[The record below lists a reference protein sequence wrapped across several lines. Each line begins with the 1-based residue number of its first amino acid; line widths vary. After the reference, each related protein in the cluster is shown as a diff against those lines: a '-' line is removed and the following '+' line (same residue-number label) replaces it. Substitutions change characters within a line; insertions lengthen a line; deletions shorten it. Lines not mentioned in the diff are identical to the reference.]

1 MVVINNY
8 EEFEQYIGKELGVSE
23 YLKITQEQINLFAD
37 ATLDHQ
43 WIHVDE
49 ERARTESQFGTTI
62 AHGYLTL
69 SVLPH
74 MWAQIADV
82 RNVKS
87 LINYGIE
94 KQEDQVYIVG
104 DFSFGETE
112 QVRRLLDLLQGTK
125 YLVVGNKDESSL
137 TLTKSFKWIREIVDL
152 NFRVSAY
159 PFLQEDFRLVLCHYP
174 ILSWNGKR
182 EGVCMVHGYCHGRLD
197 EYNRLSGELRVDV
210 GINARLSRTNGGF
223 ISLEELYNYFR
234 WVSGNELFEKYIKD
248 NQEKF
253 LI

>member
-1 MVVINNY
+1 MTMVVINNY

-94 KQEDQVYIVG
+94 KLKFNQPVTVG
-104 DFSFGETE
+104 S
-112 QVRRLLDLLQGTK
+112 
-125 YLVVGNKDESSL
+125 
-137 TLTKSFKWIREIVDL
+137 
-152 NFRVSAY
+152 
-159 PFLQEDFRLVLCHYP
+159 
-174 ILSWNGKR
+174 
-182 EGVCMVHGYCHGRLD
+182 
-197 EYNRLSGELRVDV
+197 ELRVRV
-210 GINARLSRTNGGF
+210 KLLALTNLRGIAKA
-223 ISLEELYNYFR
+223 ELKATM
-234 WVSGNELFEKYIKD
+234 EIKD
-248 NQEKF
+248 CPKSAFDATIVF
-253 LI
+253 LYHFNN